1 MTWNIEIDTDRVA
14 LNVMI
19 RNEDEYQ
26 EASKR
31 LDDET
36 LRLEQH
42 RARLKEAGL
51 NDDEIKCVIDSLAS
65 SHLQLREE
73 VEAYERLKRGE
84 FEVLDNLRG
93 LGHLLITSRIA
104 QGLTQ
109 RELARRLGVHET
121 QVSRDERN
129 EYFGITLE
137 RAAKILDALS
147 VRLRTQVAI
156 EPLQPFPVA
165 QAS

>member
-1 MTWNIEIDTDRVA
+1 
-14 LNVMI
+14 MI
-19 RNEDEYQ
+19 RNEAEYQ

-31 LDDET
+31 LDEET
-36 LRLEQH
+36 QRLEQH
-42 RARLKEAGL
+42 RARLKETGL
-51 NDDEIKCVIDSLAS
+51 NDDEIKRVIDPLAS
-65 SHLQLREE
+65 FHLQLREE
-73 VEAYERLKRGE
+73 VDAYERLKRGE
-84 FEVLDNLRG
+84 FEELENLRG

-147 VRLRTQVAI
+147 VRLRSHVAI
-156 EPLQPFPVA
+156 EPLQPPPVA
-165 QAS
+165 EAS